1 MPKRRRTVWA
11 GLLSLLLALPTTFL
25 ALAPHGASSPVSTS
39 GQLPRTHPARD
50 ASLQPLPARLAEPS
64 SATQTCSSCHDTE
77 AGFVQDKDH
86 FLNERALL
94 DQTAWADSIQLTAKC
109 GSCHRLVDAD
119 QLPTDRWEDTLINFM
134 SKVVYHLEQAPTFQ
148 PTPTG
153 RSYSEWMDQTHN
165 QWMDVLHYYLVFS
178 EPETKLPPDPPVTGV
193 RFEPTAVGVGLGPHV
208 HHQIGNVNIV
218 DLDQNG
224 EPDVV
229 VSDFNRHRVT
239 WIRREDDEWK
249 ERPLGRV
256 AYPGRTAVGDFT
268 GDGRPDI
275 VVADVGSNNAT
286 DDNVGGVVL
295 LINEGP
301 MAFSTRTLLDDV
313 GRVSDVRPG
322 DVDQDGDI
330 DFIVGVFGFLKKGQI
345 GWLERREDESF
356 TYHRVSS
363 KTGTVNVSPIDFD
376 GDGRLDFVALISQT
390 HEEISVFL
398 NEGDGRFKE
407 RVLYK
412 ADSPT
417 YGSSGIE
424 LVDLD
429 EDGDTDILYTNGD
442 AFDLST
448 PMIRPYHG
456 VQWLENEGG
465 FQFTFHDLIR
475 FYGAYRA
482 VPGDM
487 DGDGDLDVVVTSLL
501 NDWADPTRKSL
512 LWLENDGSE
521 QFTPHGVAA
530 APTSLISADVAD
542 MNGDGRLDIV
552 TGSMHNRYTAGEK
565 RSRVT
570 LWTNRGP
577 VQQLPD

>member
-1 MPKRRRTVWA
+1 MHKQNRKAWIVMGPLCCV
-11 GLLSLLLALPTTFL
+11 LLLPAAFL
-25 ALAPHGASSPVSTS
+25 ALVPHPFPTVSTE
-39 GQLPRTHPARD
+39 PAASPPIAQAD
-50 ASLQPLPARLAEPS
+50 AAVRHAQRATSSLGAAEC
-64 SATQTCSSCHDTE
+64 SACHDG
-77 AGFVQDKDH
+77 AVQDKDH

-94 DQTAWADSIQLTAKC
+94 NQAAWADSIQLTAKC

-134 SKVVYHLEQAPTFQ
+134 SKVVYHLEQAPTFH
-148 PTPTG
+148 PAPTG
-153 RSYSEWMDQTHN
+153 RSYPEWMEQTHD

-178 EPETKLPPDPPVTGV
+178 EPETKLPPDPPVSGV
-193 RFEPTAVGVGLGPHV
+193 RFDPTSVGVGLGPRV
-208 HHQIGNVNIV
+208 RHQIGNVNIV

-229 VSDFNRHRVT
+229 VGDFNRHRVT
-239 WIRREDDEWK
+239 WIRREEGEWK

-256 AYPGRTAVGDFT
+256 AYPGPTEVGDFT

-286 DDNVGGVVL
+286 DDDVGGVVL
-295 LINEGP
+295 LVNEGP
-301 MAFSTRTLLDDV
+301 MEFSARTLLDGV

-322 DVDQDGDI
+322 DVDQDGDT

-345 GWLERREDESF
+345 GWLEQQADGSF
-356 TYHRVSS
+356 TYHRVSA
-363 KTGTVNVSPIDFD
+363 KTGAVHVPPIDFN

-398 NEGDGRFKE
+398 NEGEGRFTE
-407 RVLYK
+407 RVLYQ

-456 VQWLENEGG
+456 VQWLENRGD
-465 FQFTFHDLIR
+465 FAFVFHDLIR

-487 DGDGDLDVVVTSLL
+487 DGDGDLDIVATSLL
-501 NDWADPTRKSL
+501 NDWADSTRKSI

-521 QFTPHGVAA
+521 QFTPHGIAA
-530 APTSLISADVAD
+530 APTSLISADIAD
-542 MNGDGRLDIV
+542 MDGDGRLDIV

-565 RSRVT
+565 QSRVT
-570 LWTNRGP
+570 LWTNLGRP
-577 VQQLPD
+577 R